1 MRYDHM
7 DIPPVAPQV
16 TRIELHDVS
25 CWVEPARGGWTYRVE
40 GLISQSVR
48 VVAILLHESPSWTPW
63 IRLA

>member
-48 VVAILLHESPSWTPW
+48 VVARSSAEVVTSW
-63 IRLA
+63 LAGF